1 METEIMLTTF
11 DNPFDPFDEF
21 VPWFLFDV
29 EKGYNTCSRL
39 ARIARHSDEF
49 STIEDKRETERA
61 IDEIIN
67 YDFLNIYKKVIRN
80 INSETDAPVE
90 TDTDSAKDTEKEP
103 ETEENIN

>member
-29 EKGYNTCSRL
+29 EKGYNTCSKL
-39 ARIARHSDEF
+39 ARIAHSSDEM

-67 YDFLNIYKKVIRN
+67 YDFLNIYKKVTRN
-80 INSETDAPVE
+80 VE
-90 TDTDSAKDTEKEP
+90 TESAPQSESDTETEKET
-103 ETEENIN
+103 ETDENIN